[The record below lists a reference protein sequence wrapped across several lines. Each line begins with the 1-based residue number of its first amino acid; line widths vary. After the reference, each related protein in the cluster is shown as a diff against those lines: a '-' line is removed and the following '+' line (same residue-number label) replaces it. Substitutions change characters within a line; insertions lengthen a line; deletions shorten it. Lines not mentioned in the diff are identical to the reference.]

1 MGSLHLYVHVFW
13 KFSCEGAYIIPLHPP
28 LCAFLKLTKAL
39 FGSTA
44 AVKFISPHN
53 YTIKKER
60 REKNAEKKHWTQK
73 KSLQSKDWTFACEV
87 FILRWIDYVQIAQ
100 YLEHLGFLPLRFES
114 YLSAVDLHW
123 TRNKRKDWTITSE
136 VLILHWMAYV

>member
-1 MGSLHLYVHVFW
+1 MHTFFENCPVRGPISYPFT
-13 KFSCEGAYIIPLHPP
+13 PP

-60 REKNAEKKHWTQK
+60 REKKRREETLNTKKNLFKVRIGH
-73 KSLQSKDWTFACEV
+73 SLV
-87 FILRWIDYVQIAQ
+87 
-100 YLEHLGFLPLRFES
+100 RF
-114 YLSAVDLHW
+114 
-123 TRNKRKDWTITSE
+123 
-136 VLILHWMAYV
+136 